1 MKEFYHDA
9 VALRRITDTYSIP
22 LIINDRL
29 DLMLAIDAPG
39 IHVGQNDIP
48 ASIVRRLI
56 GAEKLWVY
64 PLIMWKRRC
73 RRSVMEQII
82 LVWGQYFLRTRK
94 KYEKC
99 YDKMLQEIVKAV
111 SIPVVAIGGINC
123 SNVKYLHETGIS
135 GIAVV
140 SAILGAVQ
148 AYSAA
153 KK

>member
-1 MKEFYHDA
+1 
-9 VALRRITDTYSIP
+9 
-22 LIINDRL
+22 
-29 DLMLAIDAPG
+29 
-39 IHVGQNDIP
+39 
-48 ASIVRRLI
+48 
-56 GAEKLWVY
+56 
-64 PLIMWKRRC
+64 
-73 RRSVMEQII
+73 
-82 LVWGQYFLRTRK
+82 
-94 KYEKC
+94 
-99 YDKMLQEIVKAV
+99 MLQEIVKAV

>member
-9 VALRRITDTYSIP
+9 AALRRITDTYGIP

-39 IHVGQNDIP
+39 IHVGQSDMP
-48 ASIVRRLI
+48 ASVVRRLI

-64 PLIMWKRRC
+64 PLIMWKKRWE
-73 RRSVMEQII
+73 RSVMEQII
-82 LVWGQYFLRTRK
+82 SVWGQYFLRTRK